1 MKSLNINH
9 RTRIKID
16 VDERIRLIDEMLKR
30 PELTEQA
37 IDNLLDE
44 RNQLLNLKK
53 VKSEK

>member
-1 MKSLNINH
+1 
-9 RTRIKID
+9 
-16 VDERIRLIDEMLKR
+16 MLKR

>member
-1 MKSLNINH
+1 
-9 RTRIKID
+9 
-16 VDERIRLIDEMLKR
+16 MLKR

-53 VKSEK
+53 LNRRNSKV